1 MAEPS
6 LPSAVRKSS
15 DTVTASDPRRSP
27 PWSRRRRLPTRR
39 APRGVPVYLSFGA
52 IKLAEFLPVVDN
64 AFPGPEFSVAVAAR
78 EPSVAE
84 RAPPL
89 Q

>member
-15 DTVTASDPRRSP
+15 DTVTVSDPRRSP
-27 PWSRRRRLPTRR
+27 PWSRRPPTRR
-39 APRGVPVYLSFGA
+39 ASRGVPVYLSFGA